1 MNDEFDVLESQQ
13 PAFDIKAFLFRALR
27 YWWLFVLCICIGLF
41 IIHQQNIRKQYSY
54 TLGTQISVEDET
66 NPLFTSNTSLTF
78 NWGGVSG
85 KVNTIK
91 TSLKSRSIHE
101 KVVDSL
107 QFYMNYLKQSR
118 FRKDDIYKAAPFRF
132 QLTPNN
138 YQLPPNNIL
147 CGFGVSVV
155 MRLFM

>member
-13 PAFDIKAFLFRALR
+13 PAFDIKAFLHRALR
-27 YWWLFVLCICIGLF
+27 YWWLFILSICIGVF
-41 IIHQQNIRKQYSY
+41 IIYQQNIRKQNSY

-91 TSLKSRSIHE
+91 TALRSRSIHE

-107 QFYMNYLKQSR
+107 QFYMKYLEQSR
-118 FRKDDIYKAAPFRF
+118 FRKDDIYKDAPFRF
-132 QLTPNN
+132 QFAENS
-138 YQLPPNNIL
+138 YQVLK
-147 CGFGVSVV
+147 SETS
-155 MRLFM
+155 